1 MAYENFI
8 VERAGASA
16 TVYFNRPEKPNPIN
30 SKLLSEML
38 EVAHELRDDEESRV
52 VILTG
57 KGRSFCA
64 GADIGGLT
72 ANAGPQAQRGQSDGA
87 RLRAARIRWRLLD
100 GLDPLG
106 PGTSTAAN

>member
-1 MAYENFI
+1 VAYENLF
-8 VERAGASA
+8 VERAGAIA
-16 TVYFNRPEKPNPIN
+16 TVYFNRPEKLNPIN

-72 ANAGPQAQRGQSDGA
+72 ANAGPQAQRGQSDQS
-87 RLRAARIRWRLLD
+87 RLPMGRIGWRLMADWGRL
-100 GLDPLG
+100 P
-106 PGTSTAAN
+106 